1 MNNYSRLYHSSIVS
15 NTEASMTEDQQTHT
29 TVGHA
34 TRIGILMEP
43 TEVMLLRPCQL
54 KNLQSTMRG
63 TTTTNAMAIRRTG
76 VDTLGPI
83 CYNTRIDSNTQEHTM
98 TRTEKQEAIDAK
110 YNELCSALTAFD
122 FHLRELTGMFD
133 PQIDN
138 ILQRTQ
144 GVHDL
149 LMEIDEKLV
158 DEFGE

>member
-1 MNNYSRLYHSSIVS
+1 MN
-15 NTEASMTEDQQTHT
+15 
-29 TVGHA
+29 
-34 TRIGILMEP
+34 
-43 TEVMLLRPCQL
+43 
-54 KNLQSTMRG
+54 
-63 TTTTNAMAIRRTG
+63 
-76 VDTLGPI
+76 
-83 CYNTRIDSNTQEHTM
+83 SNTQEHMM

-122 FHLRELTGMFD
+122 FHLRELTSMFD

-138 ILQRTQ
+138 ILERTQ